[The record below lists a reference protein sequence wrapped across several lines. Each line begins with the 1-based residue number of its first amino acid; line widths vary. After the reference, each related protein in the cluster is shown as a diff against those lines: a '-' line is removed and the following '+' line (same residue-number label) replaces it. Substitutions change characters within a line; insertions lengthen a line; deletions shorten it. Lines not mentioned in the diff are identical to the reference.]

1 MRARILGRT
10 AAIAL
15 LPALAACSASY
26 GETKT
31 VSSVPAPEDPAP
43 APQTGATIAA
53 SLEQI
58 RPEIWPTLEAE
69 PLDPAIEAQIDAIM
83 AKMTLEQKVGQT
95 IQADSAAVTPE
106 EVKQYRLGSV
116 LSGGNS
122 APGPKPYADAQG
134 WLSLADEYWEASR
147 DTDGVEVA
155 IPIIWGI
162 DAVHGHTN
170 LLGATVFP
178 HNVGLGAARDPDLI
192 ERIMQVTAKELV
204 VSGHDWTFAP
214 TLAVPRDDRWGRGYE
229 GFSEEPGVVVS
240 YSDRIVKGLQGAFGS
255 DDFLASGRVLSAA
268 KHYVGDGATDGGR
281 DQGDAS
287 ITEEELRDIHAMGY
301 LPALEAQVQT
311 VMVSFSSWQDIKM
324 TANKALITDVLKE
337 RMGFNGFVVS
347 DWNAHGQIPG
357 CSNTDCPEAFNAGID
372 MFMAPD
378 SWRGLY
384 ESTLAHARS
393 GRISMERLDDAVR
406 RILRV
411 KLHYDLFNRGA
422 PSTRAGA
429 GDVGLLATDDHRAVA
444 REAVRKSM
452 VLLKNN
458 NQTLPLAANQTV
470 LVVGDGADSIAKA
483 AGGWTLSWQGGT
495 HTNDEFPGGQSILG
509 GIREAVEAAG
519 GTVIFDE
526 AGTGN
531 HDADVVIAVY
541 GEDSYAEFQGDR
553 PHLDW
558 SDGAFDTG
566 TLAKH
571 RAGGTPVV
579 SVFLSGR
586 PMWVNPE
593 INASDAFVAAFLPGS
608 EGGGVSDLLFQRQQS
623 YDFTGRLSF
632 SWPRTADQSTLNVG
646 DDNYN
651 PLFPFGYGLS
661 FADSAQ
667 IAQLSEESGIDPNA
681 NASGD
686 VLFAGGQSPNPWSL
700 YGVVDG
706 TQTRLNSSTWEGG
719 KLSFAGIDRLAQE
732 DSLRV
737 NWAEGGQL
745 MRIAS
750 HAPVD
755 FSRQSNGAMEIAFFV
770 RNLGDAPA
778 DLEVA
783 LGCENIDDCPG
794 TLNVEVAD
802 SEWHEVRLSLAC
814 FADMGVN
821 MSSVSSGMTIRS
833 RNAASIGI
841 SNIRL
846 APDTDATKTCGI

>member
-1 MRARILGRT
+1 MSARFLGRT
-10 AAIAL
+10 ALITL
-15 LPALAACSASY
+15 LPALAACTLSSATTNVVSASV
-26 GETKT
+26 G
-31 VSSVPAPEDPAP
+31 DPAGSTE
-43 APQTGATIAA
+43 TGQYEQVRQA
-53 SLEQI
+53 QI
-58 RPEIWPTLEAE
+58 RPEVWPELGAT
-69 PLDPAIEAQIDAIM
+69 PLNPAIEAQIDAIM

-95 IQADSAAVTPE
+95 IQADSASVTPE

-122 APGPKPYADAQG
+122 APGPLPYADAQT
-134 WLSLADEYWEASR
+134 WLNVADQYWEAST

-229 GFSEEPGVVVS
+229 GFSEEPGIVVS
-240 YSDRIVKGLQGAFGS
+240 YSDRIVEGLQGAFGS

-287 ITEEELRDIHAMGY
+287 ITEEELRDIHALGY

-324 TANKALITDVLKE
+324 TGNRALITDVLKG
-337 RMGFNGFVVS
+337 RMNFNGFVVS

-384 ESTLAHARS
+384 ETQLAHARS

-429 GDVGLLATDDHRAVA
+429 GDTSLLATAEHKAIA
-444 REAVRKSM
+444 REAVRKSL

-483 AGGWTLSWQGGT
+483 SGGWTLSWQGGS
-495 HTNDEFPGGQSILG
+495 HSNDEFPGGQSILD
-509 GIREAVEAAG
+509 GIREAVQASG

-526 AGTGN
+526 DASGS

-541 GEDSYAEFQGDR
+541 GEESYAEFQGDR

-558 SDGAFDTG
+558 SDGAFDTAMLSKYREQG
-566 TLAKH
+566 M
-571 RAGGTPVV
+571 PVV

-608 EGGGVSDLLFQRQQS
+608 EGGGVSDLLFQREPGF
-623 YDFTGRLSF
+623 DFTGKLSF
-632 SWPRTADQSTLNVG
+632 SWPRTADQATLNVG
-646 DDNYN
+646 DEGYD
-651 PLFPFGYGLS
+651 PLFAFGYGLS
-661 FADSAQ
+661 YATTAQ
-667 IAQLSEESGIDPNA
+667 VAELSEVSGIDPNA
-681 NASGD
+681 SSSGD
-686 VLFAGGQSPNPWSL
+686 VLFAGGQTPNPWSL
-700 YGVVDG
+700 YGIVGG
-706 TQTRLNSSTWEGG
+706 TQTRLNSSSWDGG
-719 KLSFAGIDRLAQE
+719 ALVFSGYDRLAQE
-732 DSLRV
+732 DSLQIEWRETSPLV
-737 NWAEGGQL
+737 
-745 MRIAS
+745 RIAS

-755 FSRQSNGAMEIAFFV
+755 FTRQSNGDMELAFFV
-770 RNLGDAPA
+770 RKTGDASTT
-778 DLEVA
+778 LSVA
-783 LGCENIDDCPG
+783 LGCE
-794 TLNVEVAD
+794 TLAECGGGLSVPVTNG
-802 SEWHEVRLSLAC
+802 EWQEVRLSLAC
-814 FADMGVN
+814 FKERGANLGAFSTGLLLA
-821 MSSVSSGMTIRS
+821 SS
-833 RNAASIGI
+833 APASIGI
-841 SNIRL
+841 SDIRL
-846 APDTDATKTCGI
+846 APDIDASKTCGA

>member
-1 MRARILGRT
+1 MSARFLGRT
-10 AAIAL
+10 ATIAL

-26 GETKT
+26 AGSPT
-31 VSSVPAPEDPAP
+31 VSASAPVQAETEVAEPAQLAK
-43 APQTGATIAA
+43 
-53 SLEQI
+53 I
-58 RPEIWPTLEAE
+58 RPEIWPQLEAA
-69 PLDPAIEAQIDAIM
+69 PLDPAIEAQIDTIM

-95 IQADSAAVTPE
+95 IQADSASVTPE

-122 APGPKPYADAQG
+122 APGPLPYADAQT
-134 WLSLADEYWEASR
+134 WLTVADQYWEAS
-147 DTDGVEVA
+147 TDAEGVEVA

-240 YSDRIVKGLQGAFGS
+240 YSDRIVEGLQGAFGS

-324 TANKALITDVLKE
+324 TGNRALITDVLKD
-337 RMGFNGFVVS
+337 RMNFNGFVVS

-357 CSNTDCPEAFNAGID
+357 CSNTDCPEAFDAGID

-384 ESTLAHARS
+384 ESTLAHVKS
-393 GRISMERLDDAVR
+393 GRISMKRLDDAVR

-429 GDVGLLATDDHRAVA
+429 GDVSLLATAGHKAIA
-444 REAVRKSM
+444 REAVRKSL

-458 NQTLPLAANQTV
+458 DQTLPLAANQTV

-483 AGGWTLSWQGGT
+483 SGGWTLSWQGGS
-495 HTNDEFPGGQSILG
+495 HSNDEFPGGLSILD
-509 GIREAVEAAG
+509 GIREAVEGAG

-526 AGTGN
+526 DGRGD

-541 GEDSYAEFQGDR
+541 GEESYAEFQGDR

-566 TLAKH
+566 LLANY
-571 RAGGTPVV
+571 RDQGMPVV

-608 EGGGVSDLLFQRQQS
+608 EGGGVSDILFQREPGF
-623 YDFTGRLSF
+623 DFTGKLSF
-632 SWPRTADQSTLNVG
+632 SWPRTADQTTVNVG
-646 DDNYN
+646 DEGYD

-661 FADSAQ
+661 FASTAQ
-667 IAQLSEESGIDPNA
+667 VAELSEVSGIDPNA
-681 NASGD
+681 SSSGD
-686 VLFAGGQSPNPWSL
+686 VLFAGGQAPNPWSL
-700 YGVVDG
+700 YGLVNG
-706 TQTRLNSSTWEGG
+706 TQTRLNSSSWDGG
-719 KLSFAGIDRLAQE
+719 ALAFSGYDRNAQE
-732 DSLRV
+732 DSLQVEWR
-737 NWAEGGQL
+737 ETGPL
-745 MRIAS
+745 MRIAN

-755 FSRQSNGAMEIAFFV
+755 FTRQSNGDMELAFFV
-770 RNLGDAPA
+770 RKTGDVPTNLS
-778 DLEVA
+778 VA
-783 LGCENIDDCPG
+783 MGCETLADCG
-794 TLNVEVAD
+794 GGLNVSVTS
-802 SEWHEVRLSLAC
+802 SEWQEVRLSLAC
-814 FADMGVN
+814 FEERGADLSAVSTGMLVT
-821 MSSVSSGMTIRS
+821 SS
-833 RNAASIGI
+833 APASIGI
-841 SNIRL
+841 SDIRL
-846 APDTDATKTCGI
+846 APDIDATKTCGV